1 MRMKNHLQLSQ
12 ILLVL
17 MLPVIVVQ
25 VIVVQNNF
33 RKLDP
38 EQNITGTIG
47 AEVKSGSHQEC
58 SLRQIVTNAHDNSF
72 IICRKFMLE

>member
-17 MLPVIVVQ
+17 ILPVIVAQ
-25 VIVVQNNF
+25 ATVVQNNF
-33 RKLDP
+33 KKLDP

-47 AEVKSGSHQEC
+47 AELKSGSHQEC
-58 SLRQIVTNAHDNSF
+58 SLRQVSTNAHDNIF